1 MLQPAQPR
9 AQLSSRHTF
18 TLAASLIVSALAS
31 TSAPTPIYPI
41 YQDLWGFT
49 PVTVTVVFGTY
60 AVSVLLALLTVGT
73 LSDHVGR
80 RPVLIAAVSGQIL
93 AMVVFAF
100 AQGLIELLAAR
111 TIQGLAT
118 GAILSAVGA
127 TLIDIDR
134 DRSALTNAVV
144 PTLGCATGLLA
155 SALAVQHLPQPTQ
168 SIYLILIAVFAAQLL
183 GVLAMRETGSHRPGG
198 LASLRP
204 SFSMPVSVRRPL
216 FTAIPVVI
224 ATWALAG
231 FYGSLGPTLISAL
244 SGSTSALMA
253 ASPMFL
259 LTATGTLT
267 VIALRKVTPETL
279 FGVGIVA
286 LIIGLVM
293 TLAAIDAGS
302 VTGFYLGT
310 LAAGVGFGGGFQGGI
325 RIVVPHAEPHNRAG
339 VISVL
344 YSCCYLGF
352 GAPTVVAGYLLTH
365 HDVPLFIARE
375 YGLALVALTA
385 LTIIG
390 FIRRAPVS
398 VREQ

>member
-1 MLQPAQPR
+1 MLLPVEPR
-9 AQLSSRHTF
+9 EQVASGHTF
-18 TLAASLIVSALAS
+18 ALAASLVVSALAS

-41 YQDLWGFT
+41 YQAIWGFT

-60 AVSVLLALLTVGT
+60 ALSVLLALLTVGT

-80 RPVLIAAVSGQIL
+80 RPVLIAAVSAQIL
-93 AMVVFAF
+93 AMTVFAT
-100 AQGLIELLAAR
+100 AQGLAELLAAR

-127 TLIDIDR
+127 TLLDIDR
-134 DRSALTNAVV
+134 DRGALTNAVV
-144 PTLGCATGLLA
+144 PTLGCATGLVA
-155 SALAVQHLPQPTQ
+155 SALAVQHFPQPMQT
-168 SIYLILIAVFAAQLL
+168 IYLILIAVFAAQLL
-183 GVLAMRETGSHRPGG
+183 GVLVMRETGSRRPGA

-204 SFSMPVSVRRPL
+204 SFSLPTSVRQPL
-216 FTAIPVVI
+216 LTAIPVVV

-231 FYGSLGPTLISAL
+231 FYGSLGPTLISSL
-244 SGSTSALMA
+244 TGSTSALLA

-259 LTATGTLT
+259 LTATGAGT
-267 VIALRKVTPETL
+267 VLLLRKVTPETM
-279 FGVGIVA
+279 FGIGIVA
-286 LIIGLVM
+286 LIIGLVL

-302 VTGFYLGT
+302 ITAFYFGT

-339 VISVL
+339 VLSVL

-352 GAPTVVAGYLLTH
+352 GAPAVVAGYLLTR
-365 HDVPLFIARE
+365 HDVPLLIARE

-385 LTIIG
+385 LTVLG
-390 FIRRAPVS
+390 FIRRSPMS
-398 VREQ
+398 TPL